1 MTMFLPLSS
10 RDPRPLYQ
18 QISDQV
24 REQILSG
31 ELQPGERLPSIREL
45 AEQLTTSVITV
56 RRAYADLE
64 AEGYNYTRAGQGTF
78 VSHRPQE
85 AIRRQVMEDFAGTLR
100 DVVRRGLARGLD
112 GDDIREILERILEQG
127 GMDGDA

>member
-64 AEGYNYTRAGQGTF
+64 AEGYIYTRAGQGTF

>member
-64 AEGYNYTRAGQGTF
+64 AEGYIYTRAGQGTF

-85 AIRRQVMEDFAGTLR
+85 AIRRQVMKDFARTMR
-100 DVVRRGLARGLD
+100 EVVRRGLARGLN

-127 GMDGDA
+127 GIDGDA